1 MGWTDSPFLFP
12 SCFHPMTDLFAL
24 TQQALAGT
32 DIELVDVQRAPQG
45 LLCVTIDRLDGVRIE
60 DCEQVS
66 RQLSRVF
73 AVEDV
78 DYKRLEVG
86 SPGLDRPLRTRS
98 DFVRFDGARVEV
110 RLRQALNNR
119 KTFNG
124 ILRVSQVQA
133 AAQGEQ
139 PSAQDASTPAAFALE
154 LDGKNGQAEESQV
167 LNFTLAD
174 VERAK
179 LDPVLNFK
187 GKKR

>member
-1 MGWTDSPFLFP
+1 MA
-12 SCFHPMTDLFAL
+12 DLFTL
-24 TQQALAGT
+24 TQRALAGT
-32 DIELVDVQRAPQG
+32 DVELVDVERAPQG
-45 LLCVTIDRLDGVRIE
+45 LLRVTIDRTDGVRIE

-86 SPGLDRPLRTRS
+86 SPGLDRPLRTMQ
-98 DFVRFDGARVEV
+98 DFLRFDGQRVEV
-110 RLRQALNNR
+110 RLREAFNQR
-119 KTFNG
+119 RTFTG
-124 ILRVSQVQA
+124 ILRVTA
-133 AAQGEQ
+133 ADEGAVGAEG
-139 PSAQDASTPAAFALE
+139 ATLGLE
-154 LDGKNGQAEESQV
+154 LNDDAASAGV
-167 LNFTLAD
+167 LNFTLAE